1 MDNEIVV
8 LNNEIVV
15 PIHFDNVTENHSS
28 GNKESEESDTDDE
41 IVNINEVTLKIGDLF
56 NDWESVQVI
65 IDSYA
70 KQNGFVVNKGRVE
83 STQRVESIN
92 SVIKKLVDR
101 GTLLKELVTAIECEL
116 DKESQYTRMNDYYE
130 SNPSAN
136 LLLIPLSI
144 QRAQMN
150 QSLLYQGNL
159 ISIDQV
165 EEEGGNFNG
174 ILEHLYD
181 TPQIRLRDLLNGIS
195 YDDITELWEVSYIGS
210 KTSKSHYVAILEDST
225 ILCTCMFIVNQEMIC
240 CHQFRVFIQSD
251 NAIFHIS
258 HIHMRWLNSNSDL
271 PNSTGFI
278 TIVNGERNHTAI
290 PLSYMNQFKTDNVY
304 TPSIREKVSKK
315 VQFGAAMSVAKTSIQ
330 ITVTENVTDELITI
344 LIQFITKYRRNT
356 GLSAI
361 SFPGVQGSS
370 IQDNQQPLL
379 IFPEVSNP
387 EYHRPKGRPPH
398 KRYKSVVE
406 NDRVI
411 SGKSNETTAQKTCSY
426 CSGKGHNIRGC
437 PRYKAESSANK
448 ENEYSDE

>member
-1 MDNEIVV
+1 
-8 LNNEIVV
+8 
-15 PIHFDNVTENHSS
+15 
-28 GNKESEESDTDDE
+28 
-41 IVNINEVTLKIGDLF
+41 
-56 NDWESVQVI
+56 
-65 IDSYA
+65 
-70 KQNGFVVNKGRVE
+70 
-83 STQRVESIN
+83 
-92 SVIKKLVDR
+92 
-101 GTLLKELVTAIECEL
+101 
-116 DKESQYTRMNDYYE
+116 
-130 SNPSAN
+130 
-136 LLLIPLSI
+136 
-144 QRAQMN
+144 
-150 QSLLYQGNL
+150 
-159 ISIDQV
+159 
-165 EEEGGNFNG
+165 
-174 ILEHLYD
+174 
-181 TPQIRLRDLLNGIS
+181 
-195 YDDITELWEVSYIGS
+195 
-210 KTSKSHYVAILEDST
+210 
-225 ILCTCMFIVNQEMIC
+225 
-240 CHQFRVFIQSD
+240 
-251 NAIFHIS
+251 
-258 HIHMRWLNSNSDL
+258 MRWLNSNSDL

>member
-1 MDNEIVV
+1 
-8 LNNEIVV
+8 
-15 PIHFDNVTENHSS
+15 
-28 GNKESEESDTDDE
+28 
-41 IVNINEVTLKIGDLF
+41 
-56 NDWESVQVI
+56 
-65 IDSYA
+65 
-70 KQNGFVVNKGRVE
+70 
-83 STQRVESIN
+83 
-92 SVIKKLVDR
+92 
-101 GTLLKELVTAIECEL
+101 
-116 DKESQYTRMNDYYE
+116 MNDYYE
-130 SNPSAN
+130 SNPSVGLPSIYKTIFKELDSVLQAN

-361 SFPGVQGSS
+361 SFPGTELLQESQGSS

-406 NDRVI
+406 NDCVI